1 MGKLQNQ
8 ALPRAY
14 DSGYPPSPCLDPG
27 GGKDSQPQQRGRQPT
42 RAIANRPQDAAGSS
56 AGGPPQAGPS
66 TWHGA
71 NADGHSDAPLRS
83 IHEASLPVEQQM
95 FHQGVPTCPSAQF
108 AYPDAA
114 AIQGNHPIVESLKLL
129 GVDLPFFVNTTA
141 GLQGKSERVHV
152 KW

>member
-83 IHEASLPVEQQM
+83 IHEA
-95 FHQGVPTCPSAQF
+95 
-108 AYPDAA
+108 YPDAA

-129 GVDLPFFVNTTA
+129 
-141 GLQGKSERVHV
+141 
-152 KW
+152 